1 MAVEKQEE
9 NKKKKFWEAIKERF
23 WSKNNPD
30 AKPTDPKNEEESPK
44 ETENEENPKL
54 GEKEDKNLTP
64 ETRTLLDE
72 DFWRNATPQKVQE
85 LISKGADVNA
95 ENKKGMTAAH
105 YAALHGDV
113 AIIKVLGENG
123 ADMNHGDI
131 KAETPAHKVAK
142 NEQSNDVL
150 KEMAKYNADFN
161 ATNIYGESAREMIQK
176 NQQDAEPLLKEIDE
190 IQQKKEKDP
199 QEHRPNELLRKGAEA
214 GKNDPRNELNNPP
227 KKDNKVINPA
237 LLNSQKDY

>member
-1 MAVEKQEE
+1 MVEKDDE
-9 NKKKKFWEAIKERF
+9 I
-23 WSKNNPD
+23 S
-30 AKPTDPKNEEESPK
+30 EEELKRMGEITVAKALTGNSDIHHNNVR
-44 ETENEENPKL
+44 EL

-64 ETRTLLDE
+64 ETRVLLDE
-72 DFWRNATPQKVQE
+72 NFWIDATPQKVQE
-85 LISKGADVNA
+85 LISKGVDINA

-142 NEQSNDVL
+142 NEQSNDIL

-176 NQQDAEPLLKEIDE
+176 NQQDGPTLIKEIEE
-190 IQQKKEKDP
+190 IQQKKEKEP
-199 QEHRPNELLRKGAEA
+199 AEHHPNDTLKAGSEA
-214 GKNDPRNELNNPP
+214 GKDDPRNELDNTP
-227 KKDNKVINPA
+227 KKENKTINPA

>member
-1 MAVEKQEE
+1 MIEEKIEE
-9 NKKKKFWEAIKERF
+9 GTKKKFWETIKAKF
-23 WSKNNPD
+23 FGKN
-30 AKPTDPKNEEESPK
+30 KSSTHPTDPKNESDSSEEVEK
-44 ETENEENPKL
+44 ESAPKL
-54 GEKEDKNLTP
+54 DEKEDKNLAP
-64 ETRTLLDE
+64 ETRVLLDE
-72 DFWRNATPQKVQE
+72 NFWIDATPQKVQE

-161 ATNIYGESAREMIQK
+161 ATNIYGESAYEMIQK
-176 NQQDAEPLLKEIDE
+176 NQQDAPTLIKEIDE

-199 QEHRPNELLRKGAEA
+199 SEHHPNDLLRQGAEA
-214 GKNDPRNELNNPP
+214 GKDDPRNELNHTS
-227 KKDNKVINPA
+227 KESTKTINPV
-237 LLNSQKDY
+237 LLNTQKNR